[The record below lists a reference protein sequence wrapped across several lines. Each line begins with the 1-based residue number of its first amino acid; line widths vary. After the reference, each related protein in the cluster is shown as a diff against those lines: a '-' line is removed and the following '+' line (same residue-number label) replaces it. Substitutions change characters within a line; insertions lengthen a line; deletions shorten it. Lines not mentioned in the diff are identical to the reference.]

1 MITEELLAALKA
13 HCRIDHSEDDA
24 LLMGYYAAA
33 VLYLR
38 NAGVKDSDDELYQL
52 AAFSLVLGWYDG
64 DAADGGASHGTRR
77 LINQLKQASVA
88 EMGEPRF

>member
-1 MITEELLAALKA
+1 MISEELLNALKA
-13 HCRIDHSEDDA
+13 HCRVDHSEDDA

-38 NAGVKDSDDELYQL
+38 NAGVRDSDDELYRL

-64 DAADGGASHGTRR
+64 DAADGGASYGTRQ

-88 EMGEPRF
+88 EMDEPRF